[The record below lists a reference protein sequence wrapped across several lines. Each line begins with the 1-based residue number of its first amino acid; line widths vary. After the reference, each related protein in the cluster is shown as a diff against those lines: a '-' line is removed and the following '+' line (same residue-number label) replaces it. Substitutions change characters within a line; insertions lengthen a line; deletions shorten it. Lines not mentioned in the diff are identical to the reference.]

1 MIDVT
6 MAYGSHHR
14 IAQSVKDVR
23 VNLAPG
29 PEVELTASIAPDPDI
44 SNPSSL
50 PPASITIHMDV
61 PSARDLLSRLLST
74 FRAQGWPLPREHG

>member
-1 MIDVT
+1 MIDVA

-14 IAQSVKDVR
+14 IAQSVNDVR

-29 PEVELTASIAPDPDI
+29 QEVELTASIVPDPDI
-44 SNPSSL
+44 SNPSFL

-61 PSARDLLSRLLST
+61 PSARELLSRLQAT
-74 FRAQGWPLPREHG
+74 FRSQGWPLPAEHR